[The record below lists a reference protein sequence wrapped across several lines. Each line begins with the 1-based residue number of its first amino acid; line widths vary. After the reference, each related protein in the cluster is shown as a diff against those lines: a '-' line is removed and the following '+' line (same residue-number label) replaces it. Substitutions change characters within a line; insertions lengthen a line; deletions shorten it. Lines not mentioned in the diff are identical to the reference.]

1 VDSFSSLLANNKT
14 STPALLHYE
23 NMQALN
29 DDEGF
34 QWACGHAF
42 LIELIVV
49 IVLIFMVLS

>member
-49 IVLIFMVLS
+49 IALIFMALS